1 MEKALLHA
9 ALTSRTSFALI
20 QEHIKPEAKNKKDV
34 RYTPEF
40 RILMEKIS
48 NYYENDEGAN
58 SVNKEL
64 MEELI
69 DASVPNNKHKER
81 FKTILN
87 EALASDVSVPNINA
101 LLLMAKRHEV
111 GDKLAQVLI
120 NRDNPA
126 ELLEQY
132 NKLMSDE
139 AVVDEEESSLLGQSI
154 LSIITKRQDSEAGI
168 RLRPAALQEAI
179 GGRGLAPG
187 SKVTIFGRPEIAKSA
202 FCITNAAGW
211 LIDGK
216 RVLYLINEDPAENI
230 IFRILCCITGMTE
243 DEVYANPDRSND
255 VAIRRGF
262 GNLIVHDL
270 HPGSLAEI
278 GALVDKHKPDV
289 ILVDQLRNLKSKED
303 SRVNQLDEVARGL
316 RDVGKAKKIVVVD
329 VTQAGESAEGKSVL
343 SMTDIDSSKTGV
355 PAAADLL
362 IGVGANKE
370 QEASGYR
377 TLSLCK
383 NKINGFHGAI
393 TVKINPFI
401 SRYMDV

>member
-1 MEKALLHA
+1 MEKTLLHA

-20 QEHIKPEAKNKKDV
+20 QEHVKPEAKNRKDV
-34 RYTPEF
+34 RYSPEF
-40 RILMEKIS
+40 RILMDKIAS
-48 NYYENDEGAN
+48 YYDNDADAK
-58 SVNKEL
+58 SVDRGL

-101 LLLMAKRHEV
+101 LILMAKRHEV
-111 GDKLAQVLI
+111 GDKLAQTLI
-120 NRDNPA
+120 NRDDPA

-139 AVVDEEESSLLGQSI
+139 AAPDEEESSISGNNI
-154 LSIITKRQDSEAGI
+154 MSIITKRQDIEGGVK
-168 RLRPAALQEAI
+168 LRPKSLQDAI

-187 SKVTIFGRPEIAKSA
+187 SKVTIFGRPEISKSA
-202 FCITNAAGW
+202 FCITNTAGW

-230 IFRILCCITGMTE
+230 IFRILCCITGLTE
-243 DEVYANPDRSND
+243 DEVYANPERANEI
-255 VAIRRGF
+255 ALRRGF
-262 GNLIVHDL
+262 ANLVVHDL
-270 HPGSLAEI
+270 HPGSLPEI
-278 GALVDKHKPDV
+278 AALVDKHKPDV
-289 ILVDQLRNLKSKED
+289 ILVDQLRNLRSKED

-316 RDVGKAKKIVVVD
+316 RDIGKAKKIVVVD

-343 SMTDIDSSKTGV
+343 TMTDIDSSKTGV

-362 IGVGANKE
+362 IGIGANKE

-377 TLSLCK
+377 CLSLCK
-383 NKINGFHGAI
+383 NKVNGFHGVV
-393 TVKINPFI
+393 TVKVNPFI
-401 SRYMDV
+401 SRYTDV